1 MYMGQGIYAGQH
13 KGTADRVV
21 RGEKHRA
28 LSGGLSGMDGR
39 YGILKPTKV

>member
-1 MYMGQGIYAGQH
+1 MGKGIYAGQH

-28 LSGGLSGMDGR
+28 LSGGLFGMDGG
-39 YGILKPTKV
+39 YGVLRFTET